1 MKKITL
7 LFFLSYLLVTQSLGV
22 QAQVV
27 KEQLLIEEDPVR
39 KYDPENVGNF
49 SGAMKSCF
57 NNYRIKNYFSAYQ
70 TTVKIINQ
78 MIPLERNQAMGN
90 LQYVLRTRTFNGR
103 SLTAAECERLISSD
117 WPSYLLESS

>member
-7 LFFLSYLLVTQSLGV
+7 LFFLNYLLVTHSLGV
-22 QAQVV
+22 QAQVG
-27 KEQLLIEEDPVR
+27 KEQLLIEEDLVR

-70 TTVKIINQ
+70 TTVNIINQ
-78 MIPLERNQAMGN
+78 MTPLERNQAMSN
-90 LQYVLRTRTFNGR
+90 FQYVLRTRTFNGR
-103 SLTAAECERLISSD
+103 SLSAAECERLISSD

>member
-7 LFFLSYLLVTQSLGV
+7 LFFLNYLLVTHSLGV
-22 QAQVV
+22 QAQVG
-27 KEQLLIEEDPVR
+27 KEQLLIEEDLVR
-39 KYDPENVGNF
+39 KYYPENVGNF

-78 MIPLERNQAMGN
+78 MTPLERNQAMGN

>member
-1 MKKITL
+1 
-7 LFFLSYLLVTQSLGV
+7 LGV

-27 KEQLLIEEDPVR
+27 KEQLLIKEDPG
-39 KYDPENVGNF
+39 KQYDPGNVGNF

-57 NNYRIKNYFSAYQ
+57 NNYRIINYFSAYQ

-78 MIPLERNQAMGN
+78 MAPLERNQAMGN

-103 SLTAAECERLISSD
+103 SLSAAECERLISRD
-117 WPSYLLESS
+117 WIFYLLEST

>member
-7 LFFLSYLLVTQSLGV
+7 LFFLNYLLVTHSLGV
-22 QAQVV
+22 QAQVG
-27 KEQLLIEEDPVR
+27 KEQLLIEADLVR

-78 MIPLERNQAMGN
+78 MTPLERNQAMGN

>member
-1 MKKITL
+1 M
-7 LFFLSYLLVTQSLGV
+7 GV
-22 QAQVV
+22 QAQVG
-27 KEQLLIEEDPVR
+27 KEQLLIEEDLVR

-78 MIPLERNQAMGN
+78 MTPLERNQAMGN

>member
-7 LFFLSYLLVTQSLGV
+7 LFFLNYLLVTHSLGV
-22 QAQVV
+22 QAQVG

-78 MIPLERNQAMGN
+78 MTPLERNQAMGN

>member
-7 LFFLSYLLVTQSLGV
+7 LFFLNYLLVTHSLGV
-22 QAQVV
+22 QAQVG
-27 KEQLLIEEDPVR
+27 KEQLLIEEDLVR

-78 MIPLERNQAMGN
+78 MTPLERNQAMGN